1 MATVNRQITLAARP
15 VGLPK
20 VSDFQLAYV
29 PVPVPAAGEVLVR
42 SAYLSLDPHL
52 RGLMNVANSDSGVR
66 PVGIGEVMAGGAA
79 AIVLESKDP
88 KLRAGDAVV
97 GMLGWQEFAA
107 VPAGE
112 LRKLD
117 PGTAPISTALGVL
130 GIPGLTAYFGLL
142 EICRPR
148 HGETAVVSGAVG
160 AIGTIAG
167 QIATIKGCRVVG
179 LSGSESDLS
188 WLLDEL
194 GFDAALSDRSAPE
207 LHDELLALCPEG
219 IDVYLDNE
227 GGETTDAVV
236 RRINTGARI
245 AVCGQRSQD
254 NQESPALGPRWLG
267 HLIAR
272 AATLHGCLVS
282 RYTERFP
289 EGRKQLGRWLKQ
301 GKLKYVE
308 DVAQGIESAPQAFI
322 GMLQGK
328 SHGQQ
333 LVQLAGP

>member
-1 MATVNRQITLAARP
+1 MATVNRKITLAARP

-29 PVPVPAAGEVLVR
+29 PVPSPAAGEVLVR

-52 RGLMNVANSDSGVR
+52 RGRMNAANSEAR
-66 PVGIGEVMAGGAA
+66 PVEIGEVMAGSAA

-97 GMLGWQEFAA
+97 GMLGWQEFAV
-107 VPAGE
+107 VPASE

-117 PGTAPISTALGVL
+117 PDVAPISTALGVL
-130 GIPGLTAYFGLL
+130 GLPGLTAYFGLL
-142 EICRPR
+142 EICQPQ
-148 HGETAVVSGAVG
+148 HGETAVVSGAAG
-160 AIGTIAG
+160 AIGMVAG
-167 QIATIKGCRVVG
+167 QIAAIKGCRVVG
-179 LSGSESDLS
+179 VSGAESDLS

-194 GFDAALSDRSAPE
+194 GFDAALNDRTALD
-207 LHDELLALCPEG
+207 LHSELLALCPDG
-219 IDVYLDNE
+219 IDVYLDNA
-227 GGETTDAVV
+227 GGETTDEVV
-236 RRINTGARI
+236 RQVNTGARI
-245 AVCGQRSQD
+245 AVCGQSSQD
-254 NQESPALGPRWLG
+254 NLESPAIGPRWLG

-272 AATLHGCLVS
+272 AATLHGLLVS
-282 RYTERFP
+282 RYAERFP

-301 GKLKYVE
+301 GKLKYHE

-322 GMLQGK
+322 GMLQGQ

-333 LVQLAGP
+333 LVQLPGA

>member
-1 MATVNRQITLAARP
+1 MATVNRKVTLAARP

-29 PVPVPAAGEVLVR
+29 PVPSPAAGEVLVR

-52 RGLMNVANSDSGVR
+52 RGRMNATNSEAR
-66 PVGIGEVMAGGAA
+66 PVEIGEVMAGSAA

-97 GMLGWQEFAA
+97 GMLGWQEYAV
-107 VPAGE
+107 VPASE

-117 PGTAPISTALGVL
+117 PDGAPISTALGVL
-130 GIPGLTAYFGLL
+130 GLPGLTAYFGLL
-142 EICRPR
+142 EICRPQ
-148 HGETAVVSGAVG
+148 HGETAVVSGAAG
-160 AIGTIAG
+160 AIGMVAG
-167 QIATIKGCRVVG
+167 QIAAIKGCRVVG
-179 LSGSESDLS
+179 VSGAESDLS

-194 GFDAALSDRSAPE
+194 GFDAALNDRAALD
-207 LHDELLALCPEG
+207 LHSELLALCPDG

-227 GGETTDAVV
+227 GGETTDEVV
-236 RRINTGARI
+236 RQVNTGARI
-245 AVCGQRSQD
+245 AVCGQSSQD
-254 NQESPALGPRWLG
+254 NLESPAIGPRWLG

-272 AATLHGCLVS
+272 AATLHGLLVS
-282 RYTERFP
+282 RYAEQFP

-301 GKLKYVE
+301 GKLKYHE

-322 GMLQGK
+322 GMLQGQ

-333 LVQLAGP
+333 LVQLPGA